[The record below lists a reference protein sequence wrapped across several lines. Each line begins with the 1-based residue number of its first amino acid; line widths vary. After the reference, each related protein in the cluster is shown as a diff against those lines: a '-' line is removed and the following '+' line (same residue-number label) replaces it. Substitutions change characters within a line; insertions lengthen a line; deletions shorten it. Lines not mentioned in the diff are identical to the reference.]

1 MALYLSH
8 FIFFLLFRV
17 AQCHEQKCA
26 WPFAWLQNRHENYER
41 FYNPRSNMTTVPS
54 ISRLPKTI
62 ERTFYPSTKIT
73 VKGNEKN
80 LQAYVITHLNT
91 RKFEYKLFSIF
102 QRKKERKDKEKNK
115 QFPLIIIIIIK
126 KLLIWKYKKLW

>member
-1 MALYLSH
+1 
-8 FIFFLLFRV
+8 
-17 AQCHEQKCA
+17 
-26 WPFAWLQNRHENYER
+26 
-41 FYNPRSNMTTVPS
+41 MTTVPS

-102 QRKKERKDKEKNK
+102 QRKKERKKRQGKKQTISINNNNNNK
-115 QFPLIIIIIIK
+115 KVTYLK
-126 KLLIWKYKKLW
+126 V